1 MWRSLFISIYC
12 IFFLV
17 EFSDVEK
24 SSDTPDE
31 NRTPSAS
38 VSPESTLTST
48 PIHKNSTI
56 AIENF
61 CPSRPQSLQVGKVIV
76 SGSIDKPPANN
87 IMCDKEQ
94 QTPQDPSPP
103 FIIPPPLFSQEI
115 FESSSELDFKVI
127 LCKGLYDVLKKIP
140 VV

>member
-1 MWRSLFISIYC
+1 MHLFISIEW
-12 IFFLV
+12 IFFLA
-17 EFSDVEK
+17 ESSDVEK

-48 PIHKNSTI
+48 PIHNNSTI

-61 CPSRPQSLQVGKVIV
+61 CPPRPQSLQVGQAIV
-76 SGSIDKPPANN
+76 SGSIDEPPAKNM
-87 IMCDKEQ
+87 MCDKEQ
-94 QTPQDPSPP
+94 QTPQEPSPP

-115 FESSSELDFKVI
+115 FESSSELDFKVT
-127 LCKGLYDVLKKIP
+127 LYKVLSKVLKKRNP
-140 VV
+140 VQ

>member
-1 MWRSLFISIYC
+1 MQRGLFISLEC
-12 IFFLV
+12 LLFLV
-17 EFSDVEK
+17 ESSDVEK

-48 PIHKNSTI
+48 PIHNNSAI

-61 CPSRPQSLQVGKVIV
+61 CPSRPQSLQVGQVMV

-103 FIIPPPLFSQEI
+103 FIIPPPPFSQEI
-115 FESSSELDFKVI
+115 FESSSELDFKVN
-127 LCKGLYDVLKKIP
+127 LNKGLYNVLKNP
-140 VV
+140 VT